1 MTYAEAGVDIEAGDA
16 LVDRIKPL
24 ARTGNI
30 TTEEMLRVFN
40 CGIGMVLVVA
50 PDDVDAALALLAE
63 AGESA
68 MRMGQLEAGGQG
80 VVMEQPLAL

>member
-1 MTYAEAGVDIEAGDA
+1 
-16 LVDRIKPL
+16 
-24 ARTGNI
+24 
-30 TTEEMLRVFN
+30 MLRVFN

-80 VVMEQPLAL
+80 VVMEKPLAL